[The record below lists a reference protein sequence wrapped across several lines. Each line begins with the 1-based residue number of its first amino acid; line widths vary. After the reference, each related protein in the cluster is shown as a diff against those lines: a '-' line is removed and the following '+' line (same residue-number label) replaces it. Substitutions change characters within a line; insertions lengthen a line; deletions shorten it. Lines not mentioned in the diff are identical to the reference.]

1 MAQWTP
7 IQKTLHQNSQW
18 QPLTG
23 YDVARQDT
31 TAPLLLAEIS
41 HALPF
46 YPLAFIKAGEQFQFV
61 TLHSLQPGLN
71 LYVNPQGK
79 WRVPYVPSVYR
90 GYPFRLMTNSDTG
103 ELIFCFDQD
112 SGLISETDAD
122 TPQPAAHPLF
132 NDSNELAEKTASV
145 FSFLQQCEQNKQLT
159 QQAVDAL
166 AEHQLIVPWEIKSKV
181 SPEGEPLPIQGLYRI
196 DEAALNQLPAEALQ
210 TLQQRQAIA
219 IAYGQL
225 YSQARLQGLTQLY
238 RVHEAELKQ
247 QQPADVDL
255 DQLFGEAEDD
265 IFKF

>member
-1 MAQWTP
+1 MAQWIP
-7 IQKTLHQNSQW
+7 VQKNAHQNTQW
-18 QPLTG
+18 QPLSG
-23 YDVARQDT
+23 YDFARQDT

-46 YPLAFIKAGEQFQFV
+46 YPLAFVKAGEQFQFV

-112 SGLISETDAD
+112 SGLISESGDATDENRFPFFTEA
-122 TPQPAAHPLF
+122 
-132 NDSNELAEKTASV
+132 SELAEKTAGV
-145 FSFLQQCEQNKQLT
+145 FGFLQQCEQNKQLT
-159 QQAVDAL
+159 QQAVNAL
-166 AEHQLIVPWEIKSKV
+166 AEQDLIVPWEIQSKV
-181 SPEGEPLPIQGLYRI
+181 SEEGEPQPVQGLYRI
-196 DEAALNQLPAEALQ
+196 DEAALNQLSAEAMQ
-210 TLQQRQAIA
+210 NLQQKQAIA
-219 IAYGQL
+219 LAYGQL

-238 RVHEAELKQ
+238 RLHQLELQQ

-255 DQLFGEAEDD
+255 DQLFGEAEED